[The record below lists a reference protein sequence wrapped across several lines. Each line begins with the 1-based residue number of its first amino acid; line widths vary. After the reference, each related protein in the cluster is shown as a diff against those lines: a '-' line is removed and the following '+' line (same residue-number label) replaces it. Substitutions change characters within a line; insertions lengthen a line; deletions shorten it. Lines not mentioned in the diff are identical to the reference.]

1 MHRGSGWPSER
12 VRREELPVTIGGART
27 RVASLSLWGRHGP
40 AEDRGTQVA
49 GTLAELW
56 PDVVCLQD
64 VWRKGD
70 ITQAD
75 VIARDLGMQPSFSP
89 TRMSA
94 AAVTGIA
101 VLGRWPVAAQRRH
114 VLPGGQGAAADT
126 VALSVT
132 FEHPSGPLHV
142 TTAVLDWEP
151 DHSAAR
157 VAQSQALGAVLAA
170 AALDGT
176 PPVIAAVVNAQPG
189 TPESATLGAVVR
201 DTRAAAGTGSC
212 PAGRILV
219 RPGTPRQPVMVHA
232 AWLASV
238 AEGQDADHCAA
249 VTDLSWPRG
258 PLFEG
263 GCHESG

>member
-1 MHRGSGWPSER
+1 
-12 VRREELPVTIGGART
+12 VRREELPVAIGGART

-40 AEDRGTQVA
+40 GEDRGPQVA

-56 PDVVCLQD
+56 PDVVCLQE
-64 VWRKGD
+64 VWQKGD

-94 AAVTGIA
+94 IPVAVVTGIA
-101 VLGRWPVAAQRRH
+101 VLGRWPVVAQRRH
-114 VLPGGQGAAADT
+114 VLPGGPGAAADT

-142 TTAVLDWEP
+142 TTAVLDGSP
-151 DHSAAR
+151 GHGAVR
-157 VAQSQALGAVLAA
+157 VAQSQALRAVLAA
-170 AALDGT
+170 PALDG
-176 PPVIAAVVNAQPG
+176 PAPVIAAVVNAQPG
-189 TPESATLGAVVR
+189 TPESAALDADVR
-201 DTRAAAGTGSC
+201 DTRAAAGLGGC
-212 PAGRILV
+212 RAGRILV
-219 RPGTPRQPVMVHA
+219 RPGTPRQPVTVDA

-249 VTDLSWPRG
+249 VTDLSWPR
-258 PLFEG
+258 
-263 GCHESG
+263 